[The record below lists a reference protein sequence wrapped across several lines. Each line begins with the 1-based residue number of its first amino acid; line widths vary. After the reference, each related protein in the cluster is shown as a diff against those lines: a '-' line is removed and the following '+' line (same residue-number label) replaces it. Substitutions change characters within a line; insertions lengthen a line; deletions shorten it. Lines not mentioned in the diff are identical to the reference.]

1 MSKII
6 VIALVLKLLSQI
18 DCYKTNKTI
27 ANVDCNIYEDV
38 YFNYITNNNF

>member
-1 MSKII
+1 M
-6 VIALVLKLLSQI
+6 ALLLKLLKQI

-38 YFNYITNNNF
+38 YFNIITYNNY